1 MVSKSLELIPD
12 WIAPS
17 SWWQHV
23 PIAHWLT
30 CELKPE
36 IVVEL
41 GTHYGVSF
49 FGFCEAAEAFS
60 RKSFIYAVD
69 TWEGDAHAGEYNENV
84 FQQVQE
90 EASRRHKL
98 RSRLIRSSFDEAAK
112 YFEDEA
118 IDLLHIDGLHTYE
131 AVRHDY
137 ETWLPKMKEDSIILF
152 HDINVREREFGV
164 WKLWHELKED
174 SLTYE
179 TANGHGLGILVKGQ
193 KLEMKI
199 SALAETLPLLKSK
212 GALLEMLAESRSEG
226 RFDTQQVQK
235 EQDQLSME
243 NESLKIRLLQAEK
256 QIKEIENSTIWKLSN
271 PLRKAYDATKR
282 IIKNKNHP

>member
-1 MVSKSLELIPD
+1 MTSQSLTLIPD

-60 RKSFIYAVD
+60 SNTFIYAVD
-69 TWEGDAHAGEYNENV
+69 TWEGDAHAGEYNDDV
-84 FQQVQE
+84 FNKVQR
-90 EASRRHKL
+90 EANRKHKSRT
-98 RSRLIRSSFDEAAK
+98 RLIRSTFDEAVR
-112 YFEDEA
+112 YFDDQS

-131 AVRHDY
+131 AVKHDY
-137 ETWLPKMKEDSIILF
+137 ETWKPKMKDDSIILF

-164 WKLWHELKED
+164 WKLWNEIKKEKN
-174 SLTYE
+174 TYE
-179 TANGHGLGILVKGQ
+179 TANGHGLGMLVQG
-193 KLEMKI
+193 EMMKSKMGKI
-199 SALAETLPLLKSK
+199 SEALPNLISK
-212 GALLEMLAESRSEG
+212 GILLEMLAERTDEG
-226 RFDTQQVQK
+226 RFDTQNIQRNK
-235 EQDQLSME
+235 GEIINE
-243 NESLKIRLLQAEK
+243 NELLKEKLIQAEK
-256 QIKEIENSTIWKLSN
+256 RINEIEDSKIWKYSK
-271 PLRKAYDATKR
+271 PIRKLLDAAKSL
-282 IIKNKNHP
+282 